1 MSQSK
6 IARLAQRLMSS
17 DVVWLI
23 HRLRLSLGMLGPVP
37 RPVALVSEV
46 GSSGTLRGCELG
58 RKTPIK
64 VVVFS
69 HNLCYEGASISLK
82 ELVLGLTHRGEIT
95 PAIVAFEDGPLRADY
110 ESHGIAVQVLPGILH
125 KASTLNRLSI
135 EVERLAL
142 LIKGAGAELVFV
154 NTLLNFPAILAAE
167 LAGVPSVWN
176 PRESEPWDSYFRFLP
191 DPVAQRAIAAI
202 GLPKKVVFVAQ
213 ATRKVWNTFDVDG
226 RFEVILN
233 GINLNR
239 FPLRNDATERARCR
253 TALGLNAGSIAILC
267 VGTLCDRKG
276 QMDLVEAF
284 AALPEVISSRVQILL
299 VGDDQGDYAEAIK
312 NKCRSLPVN
321 LRGGV
326 QIISPTESVASF
338 YAAVDIFVLSSKV
351 ESFPRVVLEA
361 MAFGLPIITT
371 PVFGVLEQV
380 IEGENALFYPPG
392 DSGLLA
398 GKIEQLVTDDALR
411 LRMAESSL
419 QRASQMT
426 TFDAMVDAYASIC
439 RGAVW

>member
-6 IARLAQRLMSS
+6 IARLAQRLMSG

-58 RKTPIK
+58 RQAPIK

-82 ELVLGLTHRGEIT
+82 ELVLGLTHRGDIT
-95 PAIVAFEDGPLRADY
+95 PTIVAFEDGPLRADY

-191 DPVAQRAIAAI
+191 DPVAQRAIAVI

-276 QMDLVEAF
+276 QMDLVVAF

>member
-6 IARLAQRLMSS
+6 IARLAQRLMSG

-58 RKTPIK
+58 RQAPIK

-82 ELVLGLTHRGEIT
+82 ELVLGLTHRGDIT
-95 PAIVAFEDGPLRADY
+95 PTIVAFEDGPLRADY

-191 DPVAQRAIAAI
+191 DPVAQRAIAVI

-398 GKIEQLVTDDALR
+398 GKIEQLVADDALR

>member
-1 MSQSK
+1 MSG
-6 IARLAQRLMSS
+6 

-58 RKTPIK
+58 RQAPIK

-82 ELVLGLTHRGEIT
+82 ELVLGLTHRGDIT
-95 PAIVAFEDGPLRADY
+95 PTIVAFEDGPLRADY

-191 DPVAQRAIAAI
+191 DPVAQRAIAVI

-398 GKIEQLVTDDALR
+398 GKIEQLVADDALR